1 MIENDKYDVTDLI
14 INAVEQKPTDFE
26 DTFNSLMVDRLSAA
40 VANRKQ
46 EIASVMFN
54 SPEVVEEPEEE

>member
-14 INAVEQKPTDFE
+14 SNAVDQRPDDFGNA
-26 DTFNSLMVDRLSAA
+26 FNSLMMDKLAAA
-40 VANRKQ
+40 VETKKQ

-54 SPEVVEEPEEE
+54 KPEVVGEPEEE